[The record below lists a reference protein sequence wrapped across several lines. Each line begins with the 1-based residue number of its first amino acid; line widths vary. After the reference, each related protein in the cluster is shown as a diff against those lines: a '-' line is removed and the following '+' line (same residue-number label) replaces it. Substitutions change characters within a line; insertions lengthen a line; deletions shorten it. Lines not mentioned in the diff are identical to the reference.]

1 MALIIL
7 IDEIS
12 EALEN
17 GVCVIGIFRDFSKAF
32 DTVDHIIL
40 LQKLYFLRHTGYY
53 AIMVWKLFVQQ
64 ETECNI

>member
-7 IDEIS
+7 INKIS

-17 GVCVIGIFRDFSKAF
+17 GDCIIGIFLDLSKAF

-40 LQKLYFLRHTGYY
+40 LQKLYFLLDTGYY

-64 ETECNI
+64 ETVCNI